1 MCLLV
6 LYLTVPPVE
15 ADVINMGV
23 DAFGPGSTL
32 TTFTGLPLG
41 TEVNGLT
48 VDGILYTHSL
58 GNGHMQISRG
68 PNSNNIQGEL
78 ITEGRFSREGG
89 SLTLTFPSFMSAF
102 GYGFAI
108 DASPFPEA
116 SVTGVQLFSGATN
129 VGSTSRGARPDPINL
144 GGFLGIQSTIPFNSA
159 TVTFFNDRSLGLYM
173 DNVRTVGVPE
183 PSTFVLLGAG
193 IGLLLSWRRIRH
205 AGGFDFTSLVSS
217 RRPR

>member
-15 ADVINMGV
+15 ADVINIGV

-32 TTFTGLPLG
+32 TTFTGVPLG

-58 GNGHMQISRG
+58 GNGHMQIFRG
-68 PNSNNIQGEL
+68 GNSTNIQGEY

-89 SLTLTFPSFMSAF
+89 SLTLTFPFFISAF

-108 DASPFPEA
+108 DHTPFPEA
-116 SVTGVQLFSGATN
+116 SITGVQLFSGATN
-129 VGSTSRGARPDPINL
+129 VGSTSRGVRPDPIIL
-144 GGFLGIQSTIPFNSA
+144 GGFVGIQSTIPFNRA

-183 PSTFVLLGAG
+183 PSTFVLLGTG
-193 IGLLLSWRRIRH
+193 IGLIWSWRRIR
-205 AGGFDFTSLVSS
+205 GY
-217 RRPR
+217 R

>member
-1 MCLLV
+1 MCAPLLRKSRVAMCLLV

-15 ADVINMGV
+15 ADVINIGV

-58 GNGHMQISRG
+58 GNLHMGISRG
-68 PNSNNIQGEL
+68 RNSNNIQGEF

-102 GYGFAI
+102 GYGFGI

-129 VGSTSRGARPDPINL
+129 VGSTFRAANPDPITL
-144 GGFLGIQSTIPFNSA
+144 GGFVGIQSTIPFNSA

-183 PSTFVLLGAG
+183 PSTFVLLGTG
-193 IGLLLSWRRIRH
+193 MGLLWSWRRIR
-205 AGGFDFTSLVSS
+205 
-217 RRPR
+217 RYR